1 MNRDLIKIE
10 SDGYVLE
17 EIIPNKELIFYKKDN
32 SKVDIDMFR
41 LLYFKY
47 VTQRILL
54 KDNFSDNDLIFTYQ
68 DNYVKINIKSHTK
81 NKKIFQ
87 ITYTINKNYHN
98 LLVWS

>member
-10 SDGYVLE
+10 SDDYVLE
-17 EIIPNKELIFYKKDN
+17 EIIPNKELIFYKKDK
-32 SKVDIDMFR
+32 SKIDIEVFR

-68 DNYVKINIKSHTK
+68 DNYVKVNIKSLQK
-81 NKKIFQ
+81 IKK
-87 ITYTINKNYHN
+87 YSK
-98 LLVWS
+98 

>member
-17 EIIPNKELIFYKKDN
+17 EIIPNKELIFYKKDK
-32 SKVDIDMFR
+32 SKIDIEVFR

-47 VTQRILL
+47 VTKRILL

-68 DNYVKINIKSHTK
+68 DNYVKVNIKSLQK
-81 NKKIFQ
+81 IKK
-87 ITYTINKNYHN
+87 YSK
-98 LLVWS
+98 

>member
-17 EIIPNKELIFYKKDN
+17 EIIPNKESIFYKKDN

-68 DNYVKINIKSHTK
+68 DNYVKVNIKSLQK
-81 NKKIFQ
+81 IKK
-87 ITYTINKNYHN
+87 YSK
-98 LLVWS
+98 

>member
-17 EIIPNKELIFYKKDN
+17 EIIPNKELIFYKKDK
-32 SKVDIDMFR
+32 SKIDIEVFR

-47 VTQRILL
+47 ITQRILL

-68 DNYVKINIKSHTK
+68 DNYVKVNIKSLQK
-81 NKKIFQ
+81 IKK
-87 ITYTINKNYHN
+87 YSK
-98 LLVWS
+98 

>member
-17 EIIPNKELIFYKKDN
+17 GIIPNKELIFYKKDN

-68 DNYVKINIKSHTK
+68 DNYVKVNIKSLQK
-81 NKKIFQ
+81 IKK
-87 ITYTINKNYHN
+87 YSK
-98 LLVWS
+98 

>member
-54 KDNFSDNDLIFTYQ
+54 IDNFSDNDLIFTYQ
-68 DNYVKINIKSHTK
+68 DNYVKVNIKSLQK
-81 NKKIFQ
+81 IKK
-87 ITYTINKNYHN
+87 YSK
-98 LLVWS
+98 

>member
-17 EIIPNKELIFYKKDN
+17 EIIPNKELIFYKKDK
-32 SKVDIDMFR
+32 SKIDIEVFR

-68 DNYVKINIKSHTK
+68 DNYVKVNIKSLQK
-81 NKKIFQ
+81 IKKHS
-87 ITYTINKNYHN
+87 K
-98 LLVWS
+98 

>member
-68 DNYVKINIKSHTK
+68 DNYVKVNIKSLQ

-87 ITYTINKNYHN
+87 ITYTLNKNYHN

>member
-17 EIIPNKELIFYKKDN
+17 EIIPNKELIFYKKDK
-32 SKVDIDMFR
+32 SKIDIDMFR

-68 DNYVKINIKSHTK
+68 DNYVKINIKSLQK
-81 NKKIFQ
+81 IKK
-87 ITYTINKNYHN
+87 YSK
-98 LLVWS
+98 

>member
-17 EIIPNKELIFYKKDN
+17 EIIPNKELIFYKKDK
-32 SKVDIDMFR
+32 SKIDIEVFR

-54 KDNFSDNDLIFTYQ
+54 KDNFSDNNLIFTYQ
-68 DNYVKINIKSHTK
+68 DNYVKVNIKSLQK
-81 NKKIFQ
+81 IKK
-87 ITYTINKNYHN
+87 YSK
-98 LLVWS
+98 

>member
-10 SDGYVLE
+10 SDGYILE

-47 VTQRILL
+47 VARIE
-54 KDNFSDNDLIFTYQ
+54 I
-68 DNYVKINIKSHTK
+68 
-81 NKKIFQ
+81 
-87 ITYTINKNYHN
+87 YHFIC
-98 LLVWS
+98 

>member
-17 EIIPNKELIFYKKDN
+17 EIIPNKELIFCKKDN

-68 DNYVKINIKSHTK
+68 DNYVKVNIKSLQK
-81 NKKIFQ
+81 IKK
-87 ITYTINKNYHN
+87 YSK
-98 LLVWS
+98 

>member
-17 EIIPNKELIFYKKDN
+17 ELVLNKELIFYKKDK
-32 SKVDIDMFR
+32 SKIDIKVFR

-68 DNYVKINIKSHTK
+68 DNYVKVNIKSLQK
-81 NKKIFQ
+81 IKK
-87 ITYTINKNYHN
+87 YSK
-98 LLVWS
+98 

>member
-17 EIIPNKELIFYKKDN
+17 EIIPNKELIFYKKDK
-32 SKVDIDMFR
+32 SKIDIEVFR

-68 DNYVKINIKSHTK
+68 DNYVKVNIKSLQK
-81 NKKIFQ
+81 IKK
-87 ITYTINKNYHN
+87 YSK
-98 LLVWS
+98 

>member
-1 MNRDLIKIE
+1 MNRDLTKIE

-68 DNYVKINIKSHTK
+68 DNYVKVNIKSLQK
-81 NKKIFQ
+81 IKK
-87 ITYTINKNYHN
+87 YSK
-98 LLVWS
+98 

>member
-17 EIIPNKELIFYKKDN
+17 ELVLNKELIFYKKDN

-41 LLYFKY
+41 ILYFKY

-68 DNYVKINIKSHTK
+68 DNYVKINIKSLQK
-81 NKKIFQ
+81 IKK
-87 ITYTINKNYHN
+87 YSK
-98 LLVWS
+98 

>member
-1 MNRDLIKIE
+1 MRYIVNRDLIKIE

-68 DNYVKINIKSHTK
+68 DNYVKVNIKSLQK
-81 NKKIFQ
+81 IKK
-87 ITYTINKNYHN
+87 YSK
-98 LLVWS
+98 

>member
-47 VTQRILL
+47 INQRIL
-54 KDNFSDNDLIFTYQ
+54 
-68 DNYVKINIKSHTK
+68 
-81 NKKIFQ
+81 
-87 ITYTINKNYHN
+87 
-98 LLVWS
+98 

>member
-17 EIIPNKELIFYKKDN
+17 ELVLNKELIFYKKDK
-32 SKVDIDMFR
+32 SKIDIDMFR

-68 DNYVKINIKSHTK
+68 DNYVKVNIKSLQK
-81 NKKIFQ
+81 IKK
-87 ITYTINKNYHN
+87 YSK
-98 LLVWS
+98 

>member
-41 LLYFKY
+41 LLYVKD
-47 VTQRILL
+47 VTQGILL
-54 KDNFSDNDLIFTYQ
+54 KDNFSDNNLIFTYK
-68 DNYVKINIKSHTK
+68 DNYVKVNIKSLQK
-81 NKKIFQ
+81 IKK
-87 ITYTINKNYHN
+87 YSK
-98 LLVWS
+98 

>member
-1 MNRDLIKIE
+1 
-10 SDGYVLE
+10 
-17 EIIPNKELIFYKKDN
+17 
-32 SKVDIDMFR
+32 MFR

-68 DNYVKINIKSHTK
+68 DNYVKVNIKSLK

>member
-17 EIIPNKELIFYKKDN
+17 EIIPNKELIFYKKDK
-32 SKVDIDMFR
+32 SKIDIDMFR

-54 KDNFSDNDLIFTYQ
+54 KDNFSDNYLIFTYQ
-68 DNYVKINIKSHTK
+68 DNYVKVNIKSLQK
-81 NKKIFQ
+81 IKK
-87 ITYTINKNYHN
+87 YSK
-98 LLVWS
+98 

>member
-17 EIIPNKELIFYKKDN
+17 EIITNKELIFYKKDK
-32 SKVDIDMFR
+32 SKIDIEVFR

-47 VTQRILL
+47 VIQRILL

-68 DNYVKINIKSHTK
+68 DNYVKVNIKSLQK
-81 NKKIFQ
+81 IKK
-87 ITYTINKNYHN
+87 YSK
-98 LLVWS
+98 

>member
-17 EIIPNKELIFYKKDN
+17 ELIFYKKDN

-68 DNYVKINIKSHTK
+68 DNYVKVNIKSLQK
-81 NKKIFQ
+81 IKK
-87 ITYTINKNYHN
+87 YSK
-98 LLVWS
+98 

>member
-1 MNRDLIKIE
+1 MNIDLIKIE

-17 EIIPNKELIFYKKDN
+17 EIIPNKELIFYKKDK
-32 SKVDIDMFR
+32 SKIDIDMFR

-68 DNYVKINIKSHTK
+68 DNYVKVNIKSLQK
-81 NKKIFQ
+81 IKK
-87 ITYTINKNYHN
+87 YSK
-98 LLVWS
+98 

>member
-1 MNRDLIKIE
+1 MNRDFIKIE

-17 EIIPNKELIFYKKDN
+17 EIIPNKELIFYKKDK
-32 SKVDIDMFR
+32 SKIDIEVFR

-68 DNYVKINIKSHTK
+68 DNYVKVNIKSLQK
-81 NKKIFQ
+81 IKK
-87 ITYTINKNYHN
+87 YSK
-98 LLVWS
+98 

>member
-17 EIIPNKELIFYKKDN
+17 EIIPNKELIFYKIDN

-68 DNYVKINIKSHTK
+68 DNYVKINIKSLQK
-81 NKKIFQ
+81 IKK
-87 ITYTINKNYHN
+87 YSK
-98 LLVWS
+98 

>member
-68 DNYVKINIKSHTK
+68 DNYVKVNIKSLQK

>member
-1 MNRDLIKIE
+1 MRYILNRDLIKIE

-68 DNYVKINIKSHTK
+68 DNYVKVNIKSLQK
-81 NKKIFQ
+81 IKK
-87 ITYTINKNYHN
+87 YSK
-98 LLVWS
+98 

>member
-47 VTQRILL
+47 VIQRILL

-68 DNYVKINIKSHTK
+68 DNYVKVNIKSLQK
-81 NKKIFQ
+81 IKK
-87 ITYTINKNYHN
+87 YSK
-98 LLVWS
+98 

>member
-47 VTQRILL
+47 VTQRIHL

-68 DNYVKINIKSHTK
+68 DNYVKVNIKSLQK
-81 NKKIFQ
+81 IKK
-87 ITYTINKNYHN
+87 YSK
-98 LLVWS
+98 

>member
-17 EIIPNKELIFYKKDN
+17 EIIPNKELILYKKDN

-68 DNYVKINIKSHTK
+68 DNYVKVNIKSLQK
-81 NKKIFQ
+81 IKK
-87 ITYTINKNYHN
+87 YSK
-98 LLVWS
+98 

>member
-10 SDGYVLE
+10 SDGYVL

-68 DNYVKINIKSHTK
+68 DNYVKVNIKSLQK
-81 NKKIFQ
+81 IKK
-87 ITYTINKNYHN
+87 YSK
-98 LLVWS
+98 

>member
-68 DNYVKINIKSHTK
+68 DNYVKINIKSL
-81 NKKIFQ
+81 KKIKKYSKYPLQ
-87 ITYTINKNYHN
+87 
-98 LLVWS
+98 

>member
-17 EIIPNKELIFYKKDN
+17 EIIPNKELIFYKKDK
-32 SKVDIDMFR
+32 SKIDIEVFR

-68 DNYVKINIKSHTK
+68 DNYVKINIKSLQK
-81 NKKIFQ
+81 IKK
-87 ITYTINKNYHN
+87 YSK
-98 LLVWS
+98 